1 MPSSRRR
8 ICGLSFL
15 LDSLWLKHPRCPS
28 LLSALR
34 RSVCTPCHIRC
45 FRAQRSNCSDY
56 TRGQS
61 PETGSLSGHLAVWE
75 PLPSVSHWVLL
86 CRFWFY
92 QSSLPRRRRMSED
105 SRFKQ
110 RLQLRRSWC
119 PWPRT
124 YEGRPCWR
132 RVAYTTAY
140 GSRLSSM
147 PSWDRSANP
156 ATFGVPGRSY
166 CISCEHTSQFLPP
179 GNVAELG
186 CSPLLWGSLEQIDSV
201 LESCCA
207 EASAPRA
214 WPFRWVS
221 KASSHSESF
230 WGLHSPELHW
240 HSFVRGSGTSALNT

>member
-8 ICGLSFL
+8 ICGPSFS

-45 FRAQRSNCSDY
+45 SRAQRSNCSDY

-105 SRFKQ
+105 SRFKR

-166 CISCEHTSQFLPP
+166 LLRAYIPVSSTRKCSGTGML
-179 GNVAELG
+179 A
-186 CSPLLWGSLEQIDSV
+186 SPLGVSRADRLGSREL
-201 LESCCA
+201 LC
-207 EASAPRA
+207 
-214 WPFRWVS
+214 
-221 KASSHSESF
+221 
-230 WGLHSPELHW
+230 WGLCS
-240 HSFVRGSGTSALNT
+240 